1 MAYAEIG
8 SIQEL
13 REPARAPTGRAV
25 TKERTQLHAMDLA

>member
-13 REPARAPTGRAV
+13 ADLLGAPTGRAV